1 MRHPVLLCG
10 ATGRV
15 GAHLRAALDAAGTR
29 WIGLSRRP
37 PAGEPGE
44 WRQADFERPDTLAP
58 LLDGVDTVFLACGD
72 HPRQELLEGAVLA
85 ACRQRRVPRVVKL
98 SAQSAG
104 LTPPVSFGVA
114 HARVER
120 ELQAS
125 GAEWTLLR
133 PVFFMQSL
141 LLLADAIA
149 RGTLIAA
156 TGAGRVA
163 FVDVRDVAALAA
175 AVLTRPDQ
183 HAGAIYT
190 LTGPRAFSFAELAD
204 LISRRCGHRVRH
216 VCPPRWFARLV
227 LPWASG
233 MPRWRSDRVV
243 ALMAAIAAGAQ
254 ETPTDDVLRVTGD
267 PPRAL
272 EDFVE
277 EQRGAFGA
285 R

>member
-1 MRHPVLLCG
+1 MLLCG
-10 ATGRV
+10 ASGRV

-37 PAGEPGE
+37 AGEPGQ
-44 WRQADFERPDTLAP
+44 WRQADFERPETLTAV
-58 LLDGVDTVFLACGD
+58 LDDVDTVFLACSD
-72 HPRQELLEGAVLA
+72 HPRQELLEGAMLA

-114 HARVER
+114 HARIER
-120 ELQAS
+120 ELHDS
-125 GAEWTLLR
+125 GAAWTLLR

-149 RGTLIAA
+149 RGTLVAA
-156 TGAGRVA
+156 TGAGAVA
-163 FVDVRDVAALAA
+163 FVDVRDVAAVAA
-175 AVLTRPDQ
+175 AVLTRPDE
-183 HAGAIYT
+183 HTGAIYT
-190 LTGPRAFSFAELAD
+190 LTGPRAFNFSALAD
-204 LISRRCGHRVRH
+204 LIARRCGHRVRH
-216 VCPPRWFARLV
+216 VSPPRWFARLV

-233 MPRWRSDRVV
+233 LPRWRSDRVV
-243 ALMAAIAAGAQ
+243 ALMAAIAEGAQ
-254 ETPTDDVLRVTGD
+254 ETPTGDVSRVTGA
-267 PPRAL
+267 PPRTL

-277 EQRGAFGA
+277 EHRGAFGA